1 MTVLIE
7 DHVPDPVETVLD
19 PPVPA
24 DPGRDGLGLGVG
36 HGQGA
41 HQVDHLDALAAFDG
55 SGAADL
61 DRLSRPRE
69 VHPLRDIEGLDGAP
83 PPPTV
88 RGVDRG
94 DGRDVPPGQGLERPA
109 QGLLVV
115 LERPAQGLLVV
126 LDRQEVVTTTPADP
140 LGGVRL
146 GVHGVSG
153 HHDPAWVEG
162 LKQPPQHWDLVGLAG
177 HPLLG
182 KYGAR
187 SVVQGGQEV
196 RRWVLAGAG
205 AAHGLTVHGDHC
217 AAVDGAGTRA
227 QPCPQ

>member
-83 PPPTV
+83 HPPTV

-115 LERPAQGLLVV
+115 QR
-126 LDRQEVVTTTPADP
+126 RQEVVTTTPADP

-162 LKQPPQHWDLVGLAG
+162 FKQDPESRDLVGLAG

-196 RRWVLAGAG
+196 RRWILAGAG